1 MPAMNMTPGDEA
13 AQYQSATFGQEQAQA
28 MPLAAPQQYP
38 PVPPPY
44 GQGLALQQVQPHS
57 TGLAVVASL
66 FVPGLGSMI
75 NDKVGKGIGIL
86 AAYIAAVALVFVVIG
101 FVAAPAVWIW
111 GMVAASNDARAWNRA
126 HGIMS

>member
-1 MPAMNMTPGDEA
+1 MPLETPQPYA
-13 AQYQSATFGQEQAQA
+13 A
-28 MPLAAPQQYP
+28 MPPS
-38 PVPPPY
+38 Y
-44 GQGLALQQVQPHS
+44 GQGMAFQQVQPHS

-86 AAYIAAVALVFVVIG
+86 VAYIVAVALIFAFIG

-111 GMVAASNDARAWNRA
+111 GMVAANNDARSWNRA